1 MSGDSFTIEGPVEA
15 NALTAATTATIAREP
30 WGDSYVLVYS
40 AIDGKLHPLAV
51 PSGPAPSG
59 AANLFYATPDGSSGP
74 ASLRAL
80 VADDIANGIISNAKL
95 ANSSATINTS
105 GGITGGGSVALGGA
119 LSLSLSAV
127 PNGALANSSIT
138 VSPGTGLAGGG
149 AVSLGGSVSLNIDST
164 VATLT
169 GSQTLTN
176 KSIAASQLTGV
187 VAAANGGSTTGTNGS
202 SVQVTG
208 TVNLGGSATWTDVT
222 LSVALPGTG
231 TYIIN
236 AAIRSVLVMSSGIG
250 AISFKLVNATAGT
263 DIADSIRVGPYGV
276 SLTQNVATANLFALV
291 SIVGAATIKVQ
302 ASCAAFGGT
311 YSTTNVVSDS
321 SLATNQMH
329 YVQIA

>member
-1 MSGDSFTIEGPVEA
+1 MGADQFPIEGPVAAGSLVAETEA
-15 NALTAATTATIAREP
+15 PIAAEA
-30 WGDSYVLVYS
+30 WSDQNVLVYS
-40 AIDGKLHPLAV
+40 SADGKLHPAAAPAGSL
-51 PSGPAPSG
+51 PTGSG
-59 AANLFYATPDGSSGP
+59 NLFVATPANGSSGTS
-74 ASLRAL
+74 ALRSVV
-80 VADDIANGIISNAKL
+80 VADIA
-95 ANSSATINTS
+95 T
-105 GGITGGGSVALGGA
+105 
-119 LSLSLSAV
+119 
-127 PNGALANSSIT
+127 ALA
-138 VSPGTGLAGGG
+138 AGGG
-149 AVSLGGSVSLNIDST
+149 AVAGTVITASTRVESPTIGTGSAAQHALPSGTAELLSADST
-164 VATLT
+164 ATVTNKSIDAAQLTGSLADARLSANVVTLT

-187 VAAANGGSTTGTNGS
+187 VAAANGGSTTGTNGA

-231 TYIIN
+231 TYIIY
-236 AAIRSVLVMSSGIG
+236 AAIRSVLVMTSGLG

>member
-1 MSGDSFTIEGPVEA
+1 MPGDQFLYEGA
-15 NALTAATTATIAREP
+15 TAAAALITDRQAQIANEATADGAQ
-30 WGDSYVLVYS
+30 LVFRS
-40 AIDGKLHPLAV
+40 SDGKWHPEPAAASGVTAVTASPPLAS
-51 PSGPAPSG
+51 SGG
-59 AANLFYATPDGSSGP
+59 ATPEV
-74 ASLRAL
+74 SLTGTVS
-80 VADDIANGIISNAKL
+80 VAQGGTG
-95 ANSSATINTS
+95 SAT
-105 GGITGGGSVALGGA
+105 GSAA
-119 LSLSLSAV
+119 
-127 PNGALANSSIT
+127 
-138 VSPGTGLAGGG
+138 GLN
-149 AVSLGGSVSLNIDST
+149 NIP
-164 VATLT
+164 
-169 GSQTLTN
+169 
-176 KSIAASQLTGV
+176 ASQLTGV

-208 TVNLGGSATWTDVT
+208 TVNLGGSATWRDVT

-231 TYIIN
+231 TYIIY

-291 SIVGAATIKVQ
+291 SVVGAATIKVQ

-329 YVQIA
+329 YVQIV

>member
-1 MSGDSFTIEGPVEA
+1 MSSDSELFPLENGNSPAAPLDLPVSVANGGTGSATGDASNLINLPAAQLTGNVPLASIA
-15 NALTAATTATIAREP
+15 TALAAGGCT
-30 WGDSYVLVYS
+30 
-40 AIDGKLHPLAV
+40 IDGTV
-51 PSGPAPSG
+51 I
-59 AANLFYATPDGSSGP
+59 T
-74 ASLRAL
+74 ASTR
-80 VADDIANGIISNAKL
+80 VESPTIGT
-95 ANSSATINTS
+95 SSATQHALPS
-105 GGITGGGSVALGGA
+105 GTAEL
-119 LSLSLSAV
+119 LSA
-127 PNGALANSSIT
+127 
-138 VSPGTGLAGGG
+138 
-149 AVSLGGSVSLNIDST
+149 DST
-164 VATLT
+164 A
-169 GSQTLTN
+169 TLTN

-208 TVNLGGSATWTDVT
+208 TVNLGGSATWRDVT

-276 SLTQNVATANLFALV
+276 SLTQNVATANLCALV